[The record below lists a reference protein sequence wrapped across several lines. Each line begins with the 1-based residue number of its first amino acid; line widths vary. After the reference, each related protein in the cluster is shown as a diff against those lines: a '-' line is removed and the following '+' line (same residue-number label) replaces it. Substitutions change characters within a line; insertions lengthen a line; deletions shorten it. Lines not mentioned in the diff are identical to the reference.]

1 MRKQRRY
8 HENNRLDIG
17 QADNSFRLL
26 VIVTVTIG
34 LIILLSAS
42 YPAALSKTSDAYYY
56 AKRQLRYAI
65 LGILLMEGV
74 SRINY
79 QVLRGWAKPILAIA
93 ILLLIAVLIP
103 GIGVIRN
110 NSRRWISLFGIITFQ
125 PSEVAKFAIVLDF
138 SASISTKR
146 EKMQRF
152 STGVLPYLRTLLL
165 IAILMLLEPHLSG
178 LLLILS
184 VGVVLMFVGGI
195 KTRWI
200 GLGALLATIGAY
212 LMLTGKIPYGQSRIA
227 MWRNPFVDI
236 KGSGYQLS
244 QSLIAI
250 GSGGLTG
257 LGFGRSRQKHLY
269 LPEVQ
274 NDFIFSIVCEELG
287 LIGASI
293 VLILFSALIV
303 KGFLIA
309 RNAPDRFGALL
320 CVGFMTLFAVQAF
333 LNIAVVTGL
342 LPTTGVSLPLFS
354 YGGTALI
361 MQLLEL
367 GIVLSV
373 SRQTQR
379 IHF

>member
-8 HENNRLDIG
+8 YENNRLDIG

-56 AKRQLRYAI
+56 AKRQLRYAV

-74 SRINY
+74 SRVNY

-146 EKMQRF
+146 EKMQCF

-178 LLLILS
+178 LILILS

-227 MWRNPFVDI
+227 MWRNPFIDVS
-236 KGSGYQLS
+236 GAGYQLS
-244 QSLIAI
+244 QSLISI
-250 GSGGLTG
+250 GSGGLFG
-257 LGFGRSRQKHLY
+257 VGFGRS
-269 LPEVQ
+269 
-274 NDFIFSIVCEELG
+274 I
-287 LIGASI
+287 
-293 VLILFSALIV
+293 
-303 KGFLIA
+303 
-309 RNAPDRFGALL
+309 
-320 CVGFMTLFAVQAF
+320 
-333 LNIAVVTGL
+333 
-342 LPTTGVSLPLFS
+342 
-354 YGGTALI
+354 
-361 MQLLEL
+361 
-367 GIVLSV
+367 
-373 SRQTQR
+373 
-379 IHF
+379 